1 VRRRHVGRR
10 RRDRAR
16 DAVEATVDTLEV
28 VEAVSAVAQALGL
41 VVRVLTFPFRLL
53 ARVFSI
59 FD

>member
-1 VRRRHVGRR
+1 MRRPGR

-41 VVRVLTFPFRLL
+41 VLRVLTFPFRLL
-53 ARVFSI
+53 ARVFDA